1 MKKLFLTLMTVF
13 ALVSCGGSAND
24 SSNGSSDG
32 SSSIDNIYELLKV
45 SEADL
50 NPLYAELQNVQSLNE
65 LKAVGEK
72 YEKWNEKYGPI
83 AIKLSSNMT
92 EQELEE
98 AMKSSLVQTD
108 DKFADLYEDILYSY
122 GLSFEEENVYL
133 KLIGITRRTR
143 TIE

>member
-1 MKKLFLTLMTVF
+1 MTVF

-72 YEKWNEKYGPI
+72 YEKWNEKYEPI
-83 AIKLSSNMT
+83 AKKLSSNMT

-108 DKFADLYEDILYSY
+108 DKFADLYKDILYSY

-133 KLIGITRRTR
+133 KLIGITRRRTR

>member
-13 ALVSCGGSAND
+13 VLVSCGGSAND
-24 SSNGSSDG
+24 SSNGSS
-32 SSSIDNIYELLKV
+32 SIDNIDDLIKV
-45 SEADL
+45 AEADL

-72 YEKWNEKYGPI
+72 YEKWNEKYEPI
-83 AIKLSSNMT
+83 AEKLTSNKT

-98 AMKSSLVQTD
+98 LQEKLMKSS
-108 DKFADLYEDILYSY
+108 FAETERNFKDLYENKLSSY

-133 KLIGITRRTR
+133 KLIGITRTR

>member
-1 MKKLFLTLMTVF
+1 MTVF

-72 YEKWNEKYGPI
+72 YEKCNEKYKPI
-83 AIKLSSNMT
+83 AKKLTSNMT
-92 EQELEE
+92 EQELKELQE
-98 AMKSSLVQTD
+98 KLTSF
-108 DKFADLYEDILYSY
+108 DKTGRKFKDLYKNKLSSY

-133 KLIGITRRTR
+133 KLIGITRRRTR